1 MRRSN
6 DCEVKLKARIKMQTT
21 IKNKNNDN
29 WDTPYLSAN
38 DVGKSLQLK
47 RIV

>member
-1 MRRSN
+1 M
-6 DCEVKLKARIKMQTT
+6 VTT
-21 IKNKNNDN
+21 DHNKNNDN
-29 WDTPYLSAN
+29 WNMPYLFAN